1 MNIYETLLLF
11 ALVCALAA
19 VFVLWAKWEEEKLKT
34 REEHDRRWDEISRA
48 TGIEN
53 ELEKSKARE
62 KCSANAV
69 IWFADELKRAKAE
82 AKVFRSNFESCRNG
96 NMILQDKLS
105 SLLCPMND
113 HVWKD
118 GRCAKCGRMK
128 DA

>member
-1 MNIYETLLLF
+1 MIWTAILGIGF
-11 ALVCALAA
+11 IFALAA
-19 VFVLWAKWEEEKLKT
+19 FFVAWSKYEEQKTLTQEECEKKWG
-34 REEHDRRWDEISRA
+34 EISRA

-82 AKVFRSNFESCRNG
+82 AKVFRANFESCRNG

-105 SLLCPMND
+105 AIICPTNN
-113 HVWKD
+113 HVWSD
-118 GRCAKCGRMK
+118 GICTKCGRLK
-128 DA
+128 